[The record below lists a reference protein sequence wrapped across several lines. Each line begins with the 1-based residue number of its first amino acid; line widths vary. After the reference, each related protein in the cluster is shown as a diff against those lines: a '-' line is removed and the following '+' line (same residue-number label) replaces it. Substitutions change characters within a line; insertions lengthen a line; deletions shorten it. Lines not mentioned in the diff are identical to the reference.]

1 MPQSVAAPQSA
12 RSPAR
17 SPARSARGLGGA
29 GGLRLVPASPATQV
43 SREST
48 VVDEKET
55 FGILSGLAQSGTT
68 SAPSGDSVSDIEAG
82 EKSWI
87 ARMQDSVTPA
97 PVLEATSNR
106 SWCCDSMT
114 LQDRLIAFGVCY
126 ILGNACSA
134 SAFRHLGEVFDGR
147 PFAFALTY
155 TLGNI
160 VALSGTTFLWGPKA
174 QIQGMID
181 PKRVVPAIGYLATI
195 VLTLFSAVALQSA
208 AITLA
213 FMVAQFVIGSY
224 YSLSYI
230 PGGFWCVDK
239 ACGWCCSKTS
249 CADPETDHGA
259 I

>member
-1 MPQSVAAPQSA
+1 MPQGVATPQS
-12 RSPAR
+12 AR

-48 VVDEKET
+48 VADEKET
-55 FGILSGLAQSGTT
+55 VGILAGLAQVVSTGTPIGDRT
-68 SAPSGDSVSDIEAG
+68 SDVEAG

-87 ARMQDSVTPA
+87 TRVQDSVTPA

-114 LQDRLIAFGVCY
+114 LQERVLAFGVCY

-134 SAFRHLGEVFDGR
+134 SAFRHLPEVFDGR
-147 PFAFALTY
+147 PFVFALTY
-155 TLGNI
+155 TLGNVI
-160 VALSGTTFLWGPKA
+160 ALSGTTFLWGPRA
-174 QIQGMID
+174 QIKGMTD

-195 VLTLFSAVALQSA
+195 ALTFFSAVALQSA
-208 AITLA
+208 PITLA
-213 FMVAQFVIGSY
+213 FMVAQFAIGSY
-224 YSLSYI
+224 YSLSYV
-230 PGGFWCVDK
+230 PGGFWCADK
-239 ACGWCCSKTS
+239 VCGWCCSKVS
-249 CADPETDHGA
+249 CADPETDQGA

>member
-1 MPQSVAAPQSA
+1 MASPQL
-12 RSPAR
+12 AR

-29 GGLRLVPASPATQV
+29 GGLRLVQASPATQV

-48 VVDEKET
+48 VADEKET
-55 FGILSGLAQSGTT
+55 VSILAGLAQAVAPGT
-68 SAPSGDSVSDIEAG
+68 PSGDSASDVESG

-87 ARMQDSVTPA
+87 ARVQDAVTPA
-97 PVLEATSNR
+97 PILEATSNR

-114 LQDRLIAFGVCY
+114 LQERVIAFGVCY

-134 SAFRHLGEVFDGR
+134 SAFRHLSEVFDGR

-160 VALSGTTFLWGPKA
+160 VALSGTTFLWGPRA
-174 QIQGMID
+174 QIQGMTD

-195 VLTLFSAVALQSA
+195 VLTFFSAVALQSA
-208 AITLA
+208 PITLA
-213 FMVAQFVIGSY
+213 FMVAQFAIGSY

-230 PGGFWCVDK
+230 PGGFWCLDK
-239 ACGWCCSKTS
+239 GCSWCCSKAP
-249 CADPETDHGA
+249 CADPETDQGA